1 MLAKGDN
8 KSISEELLK
17 GLNGNV
23 EFASDFDMDDDNDLE
38 DFEYDE
44 DEGISM
50 DSHEDDSVEFAED
63 FEPEDFIFSD
73 EEDEDDNDLEDFEP
87 DEDEE

>member
-8 KSISEELLK
+8 KSVSEELLK
-17 GLNGNV
+17 RITGNV
-23 EFASDFDMDDDNDLE
+23 EFASDLDMDESHELE

-50 DSHEDDSVEFAED
+50 DTHEDDSVEFAED
-63 FEPEDFIFSD
+63 FEPDDFMFSD
-73 EEDEDDNDLEDFEP
+73 EEDDNDLEDFEP
-87 DEDEE
+87 DEDDE